1 MSGLPDQEPQTESSN
16 SNQITLSAE
25 QLNAII
31 TNAVVAALQTAQ
43 STQPQVTMPE
53 IPKLITAQGLGTGA
67 PKIGKSFVPKPEGF
81 DGSQK
86 KFETWWRNITLHIVG
101 FEAAPNSHQKILIIL
116 STMTEGSAAA
126 FANNFMRSHGLRLS
140 YYGFEEF
147 TRMLAMHFAPA
158 DIKRKA
164 QTALAIIKQHA
175 HESVEAFMIRFN
187 QCIAEAQIDKEHA
200 GTWLVQIIRRAVK
213 PEVVDYVEI
222 SQTHMVENENIDE
235 WLVTLIRADR
245 ILSEK
250 AERQRVSTAPTE
262 GPSKN
267 RSWNPAQGYISP
279 NYKGKKPIA
288 NFLANRSRA
297 PAPNSSATPA
307 ASMATNQ
314 PGLNQ
319 AGTFGAQGGIPMDIS
334 KACAEGKCARC
345 GKPWPCA
352 EHMRPRR
359 IREMTFRGHQIRYTN
374 SDELATEIQRIE
386 KDFPSE
392 GK

>member
-1 MSGLPDQEPQTESSN
+1 
-16 SNQITLSAE
+16 
-25 QLNAII
+25 
-31 TNAVVAALQTAQ
+31 
-43 STQPQVTMPE
+43 
-53 IPKLITAQGLGTGA
+53 
-67 PKIGKSFVPKPEGF
+67 
-81 DGSQK
+81 
-86 KFETWWRNITLHIVG
+86 
-101 FEAAPNSHQKILIIL
+101 
-116 STMTEGSAAA
+116 MTEGSVVA
-126 FANNFMRSHGLRLS
+126 FANNFMRSHGSKLA
-140 YYGFEEF
+140 YYSFEEF

-158 DIKRKA
+158 NIKRKA
-164 QTALAIIKQHA
+164 QTALAVIKQHA
-175 HESVEAFMIRFN
+175 HESVEAFVIRFN
-187 QCIAEAQIDKEHA
+187 QCVAEAQIDTEHA
-200 GTWLVQIIRRAVK
+200 GAWLVQLIRRAMK

-250 AERQRVSTAPTE
+250 AKRWRTSTTPTE

-288 NFLANRSRA
+288 NFSANRSRA
-297 PAPNSSATPA
+297 SAPNPSATPA
-307 ASMATNQ
+307 ASMATIQ
-314 PGLNQ
+314 PSPNQ
-319 AGTFGAQGGIPMDIS
+319 AGTFSTQGGIPMDIS
-334 KACAEGKCARC
+334 KAHAKGKCARC

-359 IREMTFRGHQIRYTN
+359 IHEMTFRDHQIRYTN
-374 SDELATEIQRIE
+374 SNELAAEIQHIE

>member
-1 MSGLPDQEPQTESSN
+1 M
-16 SNQITLSAE
+16 
-25 QLNAII
+25 
-31 TNAVVAALQTAQ
+31 
-43 STQPQVTMPE
+43 
-53 IPKLITAQGLGTGA
+53 
-67 PKIGKSFVPKPEGF
+67 
-81 DGSQK
+81 
-86 KFETWWRNITLHIVG
+86 
-101 FEAAPNSHQKILIIL
+101 
-116 STMTEGSAAA
+116 A
-126 FANNFMRSHGLRLS
+126 FTNNFMRSHGSRLA

-164 QTALAIIKQHA
+164 QTALAVIKQHA
-175 HESVEAFMIRFN
+175 HESVEAFVIRFN
-187 QCIAEAQIDKEHA
+187 QCVAEVQIDKEHVGA
-200 GTWLVQIIRRAVK
+200 WLVQLIRQAVK
-213 PEVVDYVEI
+213 PEVVNYVKI
-222 SQTHMVENENIDE
+222 SQTHMVENENINK

-250 AERQRVSTAPTE
+250 AERRRASTTSTDS
-262 GPSKN
+262 PSK
-267 RSWNPAQGYISP
+267 SKTWNPTQGYISP

-288 NFLANRSRA
+288 NFSANQPRTST
-297 PAPNSSATPA
+297 PNSSSTPA
-307 ASMATNQ
+307 TTMATSI

-352 EHMRPRR
+352 EHMRPER